1 MNVALRIQDEFIKM
15 PLSSRLSSMEGVWQL
30 GGEGAGEG
38 SASLDSECKYSC
50 LGKERGCCLV
60 LKSCIPDVGIW

>member
-1 MNVALRIQDEFIKM
+1 MNVALRIQDKFIKM
-15 PLSSRLSSMEGVWQL
+15 PLSSRLSSVEGVWQL

>member
-1 MNVALRIQDEFIKM
+1 MNVALRIQDKFIKM
-15 PLSSRLSSMEGVWQL
+15 PLSSRLSSVEGVWQL

-38 SASLDSECKYSC
+38 SVSLDSECKYSC